1 MFIREKMRRQKWEI
15 ARQVRSIV
23 ASEMR
28 QKLVKKR
35 FKNLSLKVK
44 KHAMVEVKIKKVIKK
59 QRKSKKNDSKLSS
72 KLGIK
77 KMVRL
82 QPPWLMDMSGSVK
95 LKIPEEESHGS
106 SLTPNTQNNGLTPVA
121 RDRPTISII
130 DDVQRKIV
138 DARNDIS
145 SLRHLSDPKKDDS
158 ALTSVI
164 D

>member
-1 MFIREKMRRQKWEI
+1 MRRQKWEI
-15 ARQVRSIV
+15 ARQVRSID

-95 LKIPEEESHGS
+95 LKIPDEESHGS
-106 SLTPNTQNNGLTPVA
+106 SLAPNTQNNGLTPI
-121 RDRPTISII
+121 RESEDDRMIKLAIKASLAKAGNNKLDRISTEE
-130 DDVQRKIV
+130 QEQERL
-138 DARNDIS
+138 AM
-145 SLRHLSDPKKDDS
+145 
-158 ALTSVI
+158 
-164 D
+164 